1 MKSRDAG
8 LRKVIKTRGDTDML
22 IHKGLRNKVHPREA
36 KSRFYLNIL
45 NDAKNNSKLIW
56 KNIDNLTRRD
66 PKFLGDFKL
75 KVQGKLIE
83 DHLTVASVFN
93 NFFLESV

>member
-1 MKSRDAG
+1 M
-8 LRKVIKTRGDTDML
+8 
-22 IHKGLRNKVHPREA
+22 
-36 KSRFYLNIL
+36 
-45 NDAKNNSKLIW
+45 IW

-83 DHLTVASVFN
+83 NHLTVASVFN
-93 NFFLESV
+93 NFFLESVYELGKKIPIDDTGEVFEPVETNEL